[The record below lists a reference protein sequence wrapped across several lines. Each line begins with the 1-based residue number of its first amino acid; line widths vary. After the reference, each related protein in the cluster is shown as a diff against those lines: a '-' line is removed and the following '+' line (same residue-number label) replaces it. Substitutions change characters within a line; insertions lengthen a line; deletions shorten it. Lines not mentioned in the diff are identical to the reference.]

1 MKKLPDL
8 RSITR
13 EQIGIIDFPNNV
25 GVYGDAGTGKTVVA
39 MWRHIRNLEKEKK
52 SYLITFT
59 HTLTYVFEKLFPFY
73 EKSNIENF
81 DQFWKDFQSGTLPP
95 IDELIID
102 EAQDIAVEKHEE
114 IAKYFNVSYCASD
127 QQELSYQGIGASEQ
141 ELEEIYRPKQTRRL
155 MENFRNS
162 RDILEFVKNLFPGY
176 IDPETI
182 AMIQYEDKP
191 HLYIVKNREEII
203 KNIQYIIENIRPK
216 KTIAILLPTVR
227 LLDKYR
233 NMLTDL
239 GYQFSSY
246 DYRNEGD
253 IRDKGIMDIHLTT
266 FHSSKGLE
274 FDSVIVPEFQLFR
287 PDNKY
292 FVALTRAK
300 SELHLISEH
309 INPIQYISTELYIN
323 ETLSTN

>member
-13 EQIGIIDFPNNV
+13 EQIGLIDFPNNV

-39 MWRHIRNLEKEKK
+39 MWRHIRNLEKGKK

-73 EKSNIENF
+73 DKGNIANF
-81 DQFWKDFQSGTLPP
+81 DQFWIDFHNGKLPP

-127 QQELSYQGIGASEQ
+127 QQELSYQGVGASEH
-141 ELEEIYRPKQTRRL
+141 ELEEIYRPVYTRRL

-176 IDPETI
+176 IEPDVVASIP
-182 AMIQYEDKP
+182 YKVKP
-191 HLYIVKNREEII
+191 KLYIQKDSSQIYST
-203 KNIQYIIENIRPK
+203 IQDIFGKIEPDE
-216 KTIAILLPTVR
+216 TIAILLPTVR

-233 NMLTDL
+233 DILTDL
-239 GYQFSSY
+239 GYRFSSY

-253 IRDKGIMDIHLTT
+253 IRIKGIMDIHLTT

-274 FDSVIVPEFQLFR
+274 FDNVIVPEFQLFR
-287 PDNKY
+287 PNNKY

-300 SELHLISEH
+300 SALHLISEN
-309 INPIQYISTELYIN
+309 INPIQHIPRELYIN
-323 ETLSTN
+323 EIVSAD

>member
-1 MKKLPDL
+1 MKELPAFRNL
-8 RSITR
+8 TQ
-13 EQIGIIDFPNNV
+13 EQKEIIDFPTNF

-39 MWRHIRNLEKEKK
+39 IWRHIRNLEKGKK

-59 HTLTYVFEKLFPFY
+59 HTLTYIFEKLFPFY

-127 QQELSYQGIGASEQ
+127 QQELSYQGVGASEQ
-141 ELEEIYRPKQTRRL
+141 ELEEIYRPEYTRRL

-176 IDPETI
+176 IDPDTI

-203 KNIQYIIENIRPK
+203 KNIKYIIENIRPK
-216 KTIAILLPTVR
+216 KTIAILVPTVR

-233 NMLTDL
+233 DILTDL

-300 SELHLISEH
+300 SELHLISEY
-309 INPIQYISTELYIN
+309 INPIQYIPKELYIN